1 MEIMDKVP
9 FLDLVNL
16 HKDLLPELQDIFH
29 QAVKTGWFVGG
40 PEVEGFEREF
50 AEFCG
55 TEYCVG
61 VNSGTDALRF
71 ALKAMG
77 VREGDVVITVA
88 HTFIATTEAVS
99 QVGAVPEFIDID
111 PVSYNLDPGLL
122 RNYVETQCDFDKVS
136 GMLSRK
142 SDGRRVSCIIPVH
155 LYGQPAEMDSILEIA
170 REFGLQVLEDS
181 CQAHGAEYRS
191 AEGDGGSWKKAGS
204 LARAAAFSFYP
215 GKNLGAFGEGGAV
228 TTSDE
233 KLAKTISML
242 RDHGQARKYYHDF
255 EGYNGRLDTI
265 QAGILRIKLRHLSE
279 WNDQRRNA
287 ASIYSRGLKDLENVT
302 VPLEGKNQK
311 HVYHL
316 YVIQVP
322 DREGL
327 MEFLKERNIFT
338 GLHYPVPLHLQNA
351 YSSLGYSIGDL
362 PVTEEV
368 CGRILSLPMFPGL
381 NPEQLDRVIN
391 AIGEYTS

>member
-1 MEIMDKVP
+1 MEITDKVP

-16 HKDLLPELQDIFH
+16 HKPLEAELREVFH
-29 QAVKTGWFVGG
+29 KAVKTGWFVGG
-40 PEVEGFEREF
+40 PEVEGFEKEF

-55 TEYCVG
+55 TDYCIG

-77 VREGDVVITVA
+77 IREGDVVITVA

-111 PVSYNLDPGLL
+111 PVSYNMDPVLL
-122 RNYVETQCDFDKVS
+122 RNYVENQCVFDKVS
-136 GMLSRK
+136 GLLSRK

-155 LYGQPAEMDSILEIA
+155 LYGQPAEMAPILEIA
-170 REFGLQVLEDS
+170 ESFGLQVLEDS

-191 AEGDGGSWKKAGS
+191 GGKWKKAGS

-279 WNDQRRNA
+279 WNDQRRNVA
-287 ASIYSRGLKDLENVT
+287 AIYSRGLKDLENVT
-302 VPLEGKNQK
+302 TPLEGKNQK

-327 MEFLKERNIFT
+327 MDFLRESNIFT
-338 GLHYPVPLHLQNA
+338 GLHYPVPLHLQKA

-381 NPEQLDRVIN
+381 TLEQLERVVK
-391 AIGEYTS
+391 AIGEYTG

>member
-1 MEIMDKVP
+1 MDNTDKVP

-16 HKDLLPELQDIFH
+16 HKPLEAELREVFH
-29 QAVKTGWFVGG
+29 KAVELGWFVGG
-40 PEVEGFEREF
+40 PEVEGFEKEF
-50 AEFCG
+50 ADFCG
-55 TEYCVG
+55 TDYCIG

-71 ALKAMG
+71 ALMAMG
-77 VREGDVVITVA
+77 IREGDVVITVA
-88 HTFIATTEAVS
+88 HTFIATTEAIS
-99 QVGAVPEFIDID
+99 QVGAVPAFVDID
-111 PVSYNLDPGLL
+111 LVSYNMDPVLL
-122 RNYVETQCDFDKVS
+122 KNYVENECVYDKVS
-136 GMLSRK
+136 GLLTRK
-142 SDGRRVSCIIPVH
+142 SDGRRVSCVIPVH
-155 LYGQPAEMDSILEIA
+155 LYGQPAEMDPILEIA
-170 REFGLQVLEDS
+170 ESFGLQVLEDS

-191 AEGDGGSWKKAGS
+191 GGKWKKAGS

-228 TTSDE
+228 TTGDD

-287 ASIYSRGLKDLENVT
+287 ASFYSCGLQGLENVT
-302 VPLEGKNQK
+302 IPLEGKNQK

-327 MEFLKERNIFT
+327 MEFLKERNLFT
-338 GLHYPVPLHLQNA
+338 GLHYPVPLHLQKA
-351 YSSLGYSIGDL
+351 YSSLGYSSGDL
-362 PVTEEV
+362 PVTEKV
-368 CGRILSLPMFPGL
+368 CERILSLPMFPGL
-381 NPEQLDRVIN
+381 TKEQQERVVE
-391 AIGEYTS
+391 AIGEYTE